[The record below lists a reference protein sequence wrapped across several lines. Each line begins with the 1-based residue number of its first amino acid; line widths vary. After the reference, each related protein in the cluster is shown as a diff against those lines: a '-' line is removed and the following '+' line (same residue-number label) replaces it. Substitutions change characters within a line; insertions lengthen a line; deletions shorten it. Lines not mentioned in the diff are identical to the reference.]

1 MNHVLI
7 AAMSEAGETAESL
20 AVQAEVDPKTAQRWV
35 NPGRTPRPRQRAAVA
50 ALLGRS
56 VEDLWPDVLKRRE
69 PVWFRRWAD
78 IEHEALVLRWFEL
91 AWVPGLLQTE
101 AYARATL
108 AGEALS
114 GDAVDEL
121 AAARVARQAILRRD
135 PPPLL
140 VAILDEGVL
149 RRTLGGDR
157 ALMREQCEHLAACAE
172 LPSVQVHIVPESA
185 GMYPGLGGP
194 FILADMPDGAR
205 VAHVDGQARA
215 QIIEAAAEVATLDR
229 RWARISG
236 EALPRA
242 QSLELIRKAALTW
255 T

>member
-1 MNHVLI
+1 MNRALV
-7 AAMSEAGETAESL
+7 AAMTEAGETAESL
-20 AVQAEVDPKTAQRWV
+20 AGQVGVDPKTAQRWV
-35 NPGRTPRPRQRAAVA
+35 SPGRTPRPRQRAAVA
-50 ALLGRS
+50 ELLRS
-56 VEDLWPDVLKRRE
+56 EVEVLWPDVLKRRE
-69 PVWFRRWAD
+69 PVWFRPWAD
-78 IEHEALVLRWFEL
+78 IEREALVLRWFEL

-114 GDAVDEL
+114 ADAVDEL
-121 AAARVARQAILRRD
+121 AAARVARQAVLRRD

-140 VAILDEGVL
+140 VAILDEAVL
-149 RRTLGGDR
+149 RRTLGDDR
-157 ALMREQCEHLAACAE
+157 AMMREQCEHLAACAE
-172 LPSVQVHIVPESA
+172 LPSVQIHVVPEGA

-194 FILADMPDGAR
+194 FILADMPDGTR
-205 VAHVDGQARA
+205 LAHVDGQARA
-215 QIIEAAAEVATLDR
+215 QIIEVAAEVATLDR

-242 QSLELIRKAALTW
+242 QSLELIRKAAASW